1 MPERPPTTELARREA
16 ARQKAL
22 ATESLVKRLRDALV
36 SEDYE
41 DVRWT
46 ELTDEADAWL
56 AS

>member
-1 MPERPPTTELARREA
+1 MTEADRREA

-22 ATESLVKRLRDALV
+22 ATESLIQRLRDALV

-41 DVRWT
+41 DSRWT
-46 ELTDEADAWL
+46 ELLDEADRFL